1 MSYSLCRVTIKEQV
15 NTGSA
20 QSSVVPE
27 QARIDEASADHL
39 LIREVEEFV
48 EMLMDWYVNTRV
60 MHVLMVCFT
69 TFSSVSFLVL

>member
-1 MSYSLCRVTIKEQV
+1 MSYYLCRTKEQV

-27 QARIDEASADHL
+27 QAKIDKASADHL

-48 EMLMDWYVNTRV
+48 KMLMDWYVNTQGNACIQS
-60 MHVLMVCFT
+60 LFT
-69 TFSSVSFLVL
+69 TFSSISFLVL